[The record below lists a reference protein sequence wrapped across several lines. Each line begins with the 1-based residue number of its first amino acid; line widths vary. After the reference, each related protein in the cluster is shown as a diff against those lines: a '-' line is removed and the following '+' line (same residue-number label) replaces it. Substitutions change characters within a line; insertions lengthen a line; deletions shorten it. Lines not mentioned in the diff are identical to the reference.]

1 MSTGAVAPSTYSIS
15 QVKHRLMQPSLTSYF
30 HCYFNPPS
38 EVQSQL
44 KANQLNTDDWS
55 ENLLITCSD
64 ASLPGSTL
72 ATNDLNNDF
81 TGVTQR
87 HAYRRLYD
95 DRADFTFYVNN
106 KYTQIRV
113 FESWLRYIA
122 GEQLSFDSNSPN
134 RAQFYRAQYPNKY
147 KTEITITKFE
157 RDISNSRSR
166 NKSGALTYTFVNA
179 FPAAINSMPVSYD
192 SSQLLKCTVSFSYDR
207 YFASY
212 NGIAIKES
220 ISPQTPEAQAS
231 QNQLAF
237 ENVPFK
243 TIAFTDPNLNF
254 NIAPSQFNYS
264 PGTISN
270 TQFEGEEIINA
281 TKVKMVEE
289 GLPYVGRNVGPIS
302 RF

>member
-1 MSTGAVAPSTYSIS
+1 
-15 QVKHRLMQPSLTSYF
+15 MQPSLTSYF
-30 HCYFNPPS
+30 HCYFNPPVD
-38 EVQSQL
+38 VQSQL

-72 ATNDLNNDF
+72 ATNELNNDF

-106 KYTQIRV
+106 QYSQIRI

-122 GEQLSFDSNSPN
+122 GEQLSSGPN
-134 RAQFYRAQYPNKY
+134 RSQFYRAQYPNKY
-147 KTEITITKFE
+147 KTEITLTKFE
-157 RDISNSRSR
+157 RDVSNSRSR
-166 NKSGALTYTFVNA
+166 NKSGSLTYTFVNA

-192 SSQLLKCTVSFSYDR
+192 TSQLLKCTVSFSYDR

-220 ISPQTPEAQAS
+220 SSPQTPEAQAT

-237 ENVPFK
+237 QNVPFK
-243 TIAFTDPNLNF
+243 SIAFTDPNLNF
-254 NIAPSQFNYS
+254 NIAPAQFNYS
-264 PGTISN
+264 SGTVFN

-281 TKVKMVEE
+281 TKVKTVEE

-302 RF
+302 LF